1 MRSERPT
8 ELGVLVGSRVD
19 SVWNAIVEDVG
30 SRDLLAREILLNLS
44 ATEEILADTLAVLI

>member
-1 MRSERPT
+1 MRSEGPT
-8 ELGVLVGSRVD
+8 EFGVLVGSRID

-44 ATEEILADTLAVLI
+44 TTEEILADTLAVLI